1 MGSYLNTGFEKFEE
15 SLNARLYVDKSE
27 LIGILN
33 SNIKTPQKY
42 ICISRPRR
50 FGKSVTAN
58 MLCAYY
64 SKDTDS
70 SFLFDNLKISHD
82 GSYKTHLN
90 QYNTIFINMQQFF
103 SNAQLNV
110 EKMLSDIESE
120 IKNELR
126 QAFPHIEISDERKL
140 NLVLSDIYNKES
152 PLNKKGFIFIIDEW
166 DCIMREKQS
175 DAEGIK
181 IYLDYLRA
189 LLKDQSYVALAYMT
203 GILPIKKYGSHSA
216 LNMFDEYSMTDPG
229 EYASYIGFTENEVLS
244 LCEEYKVDF
253 GLMKKWY
260 DGYTFEDS
268 LHLFNPNSVVKAIQ
282 RKKFSS
288 YWTQTETFESLRRYI
303 DLNMAGLRDEV
314 VKLIA
319 GNEVV
324 VNTSRFHNDMTT
336 FETKNDVLTLLI
348 HLGYLAIIP
357 DSDLKR
363 VDNDRIFAVHIPNEE
378 IRKEFRNITEE
389 NKNYPGIYA
398 LISQSLDLLD
408 KIYEMD
414 SKAVAEAFDL
424 AHQDH
429 TSILKYNDENS
440 LSCVIS
446 LALNLASVDLYN
458 VHRELPAGKGFA
470 DMVFL
475 PKQGVDKPALLVEL
489 KYDKS
494 AQTAIDQIK
503 QKNYGRIFRDYK
515 GEVLVVGI
523 NYDKDTKEHQC
534 FIEKM
539 QN

>member
-1 MGSYLNTGFEKFEE
+1 MGSYLNTGFDNFKRIC
-15 SLNARLYVDKSE
+15 SSKIYVDKTE
-27 LIGILN
+27 LISVIN
-33 SNIKTPQKY
+33 DYVETEQRFF
-42 ICISRPRR
+42 CISRPRR

-103 SNAQLNV
+103 SNADLNV

-120 IKNELR
+120 IKNELK

-181 IYLDYLRA
+181 IYLDYLRT

-203 GILPIKKYGSHSA
+203 GILPIKKCGTHSS

-229 EYASYIGFTENEVLS
+229 EYASYIGFTENEVLI

-260 DGYTFEDS
+260 DGYSFENS
-268 LHLFNPNSVVKAIQ
+268 PHLYNPNSVVCAIDEN
-282 RKKFSS
+282 KFKS

-336 FETKNDVLTLLI
+336 FETKDDVLTLLI

-357 DSDLKR
+357 DSALKG

-414 SKAVAEAFDL
+414 NKAVAEAFDL

-446 LALNLASVDLYN
+446 LALNLASVDIYN

-475 PKQGVDKPALLVEL
+475 PKQGVEKPALLLEL

-503 QKNYGRIFRDYK
+503 QNNYGRIFRDYK

>member
-27 LIGILN
+27 LIDILN
-33 SNIKTPQKY
+33 NNIKTPQKY

-103 SNAQLNV
+103 SNAELNV
-110 EKMLSDIESE
+110 EKMLFDIESE

-203 GILPIKKYGSHSA
+203 GILPIKKFGSHSA
-216 LNMFDEYSMTDPG
+216 LNMFKEYSMVDAG
-229 EYASYIGFTENEVLS
+229 RYAPYIGFTENEVLN
-244 LCEEYKVDF
+244 LCEKYKIDSNS
-253 GLMKKWY
+253 MKKWY
-260 DGYTFEDS
+260 DGYSFENS
-268 LHLFNPNSVVKAIQ
+268 PHLYNPNSVVCAIDEN
-282 RKKFSS
+282 KFKS

-336 FETKNDVLTLLI
+336 FETKDDVLTLLI
-348 HLGYLAIIP
+348 HLGYLAINPNSNIRLT
-357 DSDLKR
+357 SSKQVVSR
-363 VDNDRIFAVHIPNEE
+363 IPNEE
-378 IRKEFRNITEE
+378 IKDEFRNITEE

-398 LISQSLDLLD
+398 LICQSLDLLD
-408 KIYEMD
+408 KIYEMN

-475 PKQGVDKPALLVEL
+475 PKQGVDRPALLVEL

-523 NYDKDTKEHQC
+523 NYDKNTKEHQC

>member
-1 MGSYLNTGFEKFEE
+1 
-15 SLNARLYVDKSE
+15 
-27 LIGILN
+27 
-33 SNIKTPQKY
+33 
-42 ICISRPRR
+42 
-50 FGKSVTAN
+50 
-58 MLCAYY
+58 
-64 SKDTDS
+64 
-70 SFLFDNLKISHD
+70 
-82 GSYKTHLN
+82 
-90 QYNTIFINMQQFF
+90 
-103 SNAQLNV
+103 
-110 EKMLSDIESE
+110 
-120 IKNELR
+120 
-126 QAFPHIEISDERKL
+126 
-140 NLVLSDIYNKES
+140 
-152 PLNKKGFIFIIDEW
+152 
-166 DCIMREKQS
+166 
-175 DAEGIK
+175 
-181 IYLDYLRA
+181 
-189 LLKDQSYVALAYMT
+189 
-203 GILPIKKYGSHSA
+203 
-216 LNMFDEYSMTDPG
+216 
-229 EYASYIGFTENEVLS
+229 
-244 LCEEYKVDF
+244 
-253 GLMKKWY
+253 MKKWY

-288 YWTQTETFESLRRYI
+288 YWTQTENFESLRRYI

-324 VNTSRFHNDMTT
+324 VNSSRFHNDMTT

-539 QN
+539 KN

>member
-1 MGSYLNTGFEKFEE
+1 M
-15 SLNARLYVDKSE
+15 
-27 LIGILN
+27 
-33 SNIKTPQKY
+33 IKR
-42 ICISRPRR
+42 I
-50 FGKSVTAN
+50 
-58 MLCAYY
+58 
-64 SKDTDS
+64 TDFVS
-70 SFLFDNLKISHD
+70 
-82 GSYKTHLN
+82 G
-90 QYNTIFINMQQFF
+90 
-103 SNAQLNV
+103 
-110 EKMLSDIESE
+110 E
-120 IKNELR
+120 IKE
-126 QAFPHIEISDERKL
+126 AYPEIKL
-140 NLVLSDIYNKES
+140 LDQYDLSLTLES
-152 PLNKKGFIFIIDEW
+152 MYSQTKKGFVIVIDEW
-166 DCIMREKQS
+166 DCIMRERKT

-181 IYLDYLRA
+181 TYLEWLK
-189 LLKDQSYVALAYMT
+189 LLMKDKAYVALAYMT

-216 LNMFDEYSMTDPG
+216 LNMFKEYSMTDAG
-229 EYASYIGFTENEVLS
+229 KYAPYIGFTENEVLN
-244 LCEEYKVDF
+244 LCEKYKIDSNS
-253 GLMKKWY
+253 MKKWY
-260 DGYTFEDS
+260 DGYSFENS
-268 LHLFNPNSVVKAIQ
+268 PHLYNPNSVVCAIDEN
-282 RKKFSS
+282 KFKS
-288 YWTQTETFESLRRYI
+288 YWPQTETFESLRRYI

-336 FETKNDVLTLLI
+336 FETKDDVLTLLI

-357 DSDLKR
+357 DSDLKG

-378 IRKEFRNITEE
+378 IRKEFRNITDE

-475 PKQGVDKPALLVEL
+475 PKQGVEKPALLVEL
-489 KYDKS
+489 KYDNKS

-534 FIEKM
+534 VIEKM

>member
-1 MGSYLNTGFEKFEE
+1 
-15 SLNARLYVDKSE
+15 
-27 LIGILN
+27 
-33 SNIKTPQKY
+33 
-42 ICISRPRR
+42 
-50 FGKSVTAN
+50 
-58 MLCAYY
+58 
-64 SKDTDS
+64 
-70 SFLFDNLKISHD
+70 
-82 GSYKTHLN
+82 
-90 QYNTIFINMQQFF
+90 
-103 SNAQLNV
+103 
-110 EKMLSDIESE
+110 
-120 IKNELR
+120 
-126 QAFPHIEISDERKL
+126 
-140 NLVLSDIYNKES
+140 
-152 PLNKKGFIFIIDEW
+152 
-166 DCIMREKQS
+166 
-175 DAEGIK
+175 
-181 IYLDYLRA
+181 
-189 LLKDQSYVALAYMT
+189 
-203 GILPIKKYGSHSA
+203 
-216 LNMFDEYSMTDPG
+216 
-229 EYASYIGFTENEVLS
+229 
-244 LCEEYKVDF
+244 
-253 GLMKKWY
+253 
-260 DGYTFEDS
+260 
-268 LHLFNPNSVVKAIQ
+268 
-282 RKKFSS
+282 
-288 YWTQTETFESLRRYI
+288 
-303 DLNMAGLRDEV
+303 
-314 VKLIA
+314 
-319 GNEVV
+319 
-324 VNTSRFHNDMTT
+324 MTT
-336 FETKNDVLTLLI
+336 FETKDDVLTLLI

-357 DSDLKR
+357 DSAIKG

-398 LISQSLDLLD
+398 LICQSLDLLD

-475 PKQGVDKPALLVEL
+475 PKQGVEKPALLVEL

>member
-90 QYNTIFINMQQFF
+90 QYNTLF
-103 SNAQLNV
+103 LNITDEFNRAEQNV
-110 EKMLSDIESE
+110 KTMIKRITDFVSGE
-120 IKNELR
+120 IKE
-126 QAFPHIEISDERKL
+126 AYPEIKL
-140 NLVLSDIYNKES
+140 LDQYDLSLTLES
-152 PLNKKGFIFIIDEW
+152 MYSQTKKGFVIVIDEW
-166 DCIMREKQS
+166 DCIMRERKT

-181 IYLDYLRA
+181 TYLEWLK
-189 LLKDQSYVALAYMT
+189 LLMKDKAYVALAYMT

-216 LNMFDEYSMTDPG
+216 LNMFKEYSMTDAG
-229 EYASYIGFTENEVLS
+229 KYAPYIGFTENEVLN
-244 LCEEYKVDF
+244 LCKKYKIDSNS
-253 GLMKKWY
+253 MKKWY
-260 DGYTFEDS
+260 DGYSFENS
-268 LHLFNPNSVVKAIQ
+268 PHLYNPNSVVCAIDEN
-282 RKKFSS
+282 KFKS